1 MVHTKELNSPTEM
14 ELISPTEE
22 RDMSLV
28 DDDNGKVRMKKEL
41 GLLEGVAIIL
51 GIIFG
56 SGEFAQLFFCLC
68 VTKKRGRGLSIA
80 YLHVLVTHLLR

>member
-22 RDMSLV
+22 RDLSLV

-56 SGEFAQLFFCLC
+56 SGEFA
-68 VTKKRGRGLSIA
+68 R
-80 YLHVLVTHLLR
+80 